1 MADRVI
7 ETAQLILRPIT
18 TRDVEMLHQIW
29 IEPEVREYLW
39 DGEIITT
46 DRVRSLVDTSL
57 QSFKEKGF
65 GLWGIWLRQM
75 NSLIGFCGFWLFHDP
90 PKLEL
95 LYGVSSAHWHR
106 GLATEAARAMLNY
119 GFGVLSFDR
128 IEASTDVANLAS
140 IRVLEKAGMTFWKR
154 EITNGL
160 DTIYYAISR
169 EDQRSQFSEGGDR
182 AKD

>member
-1 MADRVI
+1 MATRVI
-7 ETAQLILRPIT
+7 ETARLILRPIT

-46 DRVRSLVDTSL
+46 DRVRSLIDASL
-57 QSFKEKGF
+57 QSFNEQGF
-65 GLWGIWLRQM
+65 GLWAIWLHHTD
-75 NSLIGFCGFWLFHDP
+75 SLIGFCGFWFFHDP

-95 LYGVSSAHWHR
+95 LYGVSSPHWHR

-119 GFGVLSFDR
+119 GFGELSFDR

-140 IRVLEKAGMTFWKR
+140 IRVMEKAGMTFWKR

-169 EDQRSQFSEGGDR
+169 EDRRSQFSEGGDR